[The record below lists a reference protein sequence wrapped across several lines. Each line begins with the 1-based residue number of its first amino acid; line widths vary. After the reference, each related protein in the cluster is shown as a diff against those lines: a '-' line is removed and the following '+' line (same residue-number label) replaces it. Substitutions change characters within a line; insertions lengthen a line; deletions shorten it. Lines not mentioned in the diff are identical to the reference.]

1 MNYDAMD
8 HAECQDL
15 IDDVVTVLM
24 MNAGL
29 NVSAADIVE
38 MLRGSA
44 SHLEACIDE

>member
-1 MNYDAMD
+1 MNRDSMT

-29 NVSAADIVE
+29 DVSAADIVE

-44 SHLEACIDE
+44 SHLEACINE